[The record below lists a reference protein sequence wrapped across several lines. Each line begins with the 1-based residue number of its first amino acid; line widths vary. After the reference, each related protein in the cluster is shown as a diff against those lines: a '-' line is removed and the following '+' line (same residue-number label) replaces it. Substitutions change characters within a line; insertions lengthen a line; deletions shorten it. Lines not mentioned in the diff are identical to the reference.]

1 MHQTTL
7 ENLSIKILVGL
18 DGSIRINVLDIRE
31 SLARRVTSV
40 ESNVNLQQSV
50 TWFNKLTCFM
60 YNKGQ

>member
-50 TWFNKLTCFM
+50 TWHNKLAGLSIL
-60 YNKGQ
+60 KRQ